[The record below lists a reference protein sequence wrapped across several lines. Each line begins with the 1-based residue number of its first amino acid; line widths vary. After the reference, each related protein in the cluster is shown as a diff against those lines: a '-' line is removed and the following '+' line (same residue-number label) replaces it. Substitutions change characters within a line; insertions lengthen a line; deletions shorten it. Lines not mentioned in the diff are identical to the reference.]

1 MRPIKT
7 LGVLGAL
14 ALTLG
19 ACSSSA
25 QLTDGTSTTTSA
37 EPAATVTAG
46 PAGAASEPSPTA
58 TPSPNPTATATA
70 SPAPTPD
77 LLVELAE
84 ELTRLGISDAD
95 ATCIRDRLAHLS
107 ADRDALEAAAPN
119 AAALLDQ
126 VALSCAVDLLDYLE
140 PADE

>member
-1 MRPIKT
+1 MRPIRT

-46 PAGAASEPSPTA
+46 PAGAASEPSPAA
-58 TPSPNPTATATA
+58 TPSPNPTATA
-70 SPAPTPD
+70 SPTPTPD

-95 ATCIRDRLAHLS
+95 ATCIRERLAHLS
-107 ADRDALEAAAPN
+107 ADRDALEAAAPS

-126 VALSCAVDLLDYLE
+126 VAQSCEVDLLDYLE